1 MNANDLRHLVENVPV
16 YVNGVP
22 YAESHYL
29 GHEVIIFCCSEGE
42 IFIRTGEYIGVN
54 SYSPAV
60 SVGHVLDVLR
70 ETDEREIIL
79 KFKARPTFDAG
90 EECILFRAITELVD
104 VTGLYRSLAVHRIT
118 VDDDTL
124 KIEVEVSV

>member
-70 ETDEREIIL
+70 ETDEREII
-79 KFKARPTFDAG
+79 
-90 EECILFRAITELVD
+90 
-104 VTGLYRSLAVHRIT
+104 
-118 VDDDTL
+118 
-124 KIEVEVSV
+124 